1 MAAAQALY
9 TLRPA
14 EIRQSLAALV
24 ISSELLNQRHQ
35 INGSGGHSVTMPRKI
50 KKHPIEMTSDE
61 LAAHVFHP
69 KVLKA
74 ARKHI
79 ERLNAPKSPA
89 KSTRKHA
96 KSII

>member
-1 MAAAQALY
+1 
-9 TLRPA
+9 
-14 EIRQSLAALV
+14 
-24 ISSELLNQRHQ
+24 
-35 INGSGGHSVTMPRKI
+35 MPKKS
-50 KKHPIEMTSDE
+50 KKHPIEMTNDE

-89 KSTRKHA
+89 KSTRKRV
-96 KSII
+96 K

>member
-1 MAAAQALY
+1 
-9 TLRPA
+9 
-14 EIRQSLAALV
+14 
-24 ISSELLNQRHQ
+24 
-35 INGSGGHSVTMPRKI
+35 MPKKI

-74 ARKHI
+74 AKKHI

-89 KSTRKHA
+89 KSTRKRV
-96 KSII
+96 K